1 MSTKRP
7 LSELTL
13 GEADSFLEDL
23 ICQTQRSGGW
33 FMITNA
39 CHLYKSHV
47 VVGSSLQR
55 VRGEDA
61 HEIHTIGQGMMS
73 KDVDSTVARVEPE
86 AVMTATCVVLSAAS
100 NVASLKFLDLTMHK
114 VLASLQR
121 IEGRL
126 VDQMLT
132 EPLNLAIDYYKT
144 VIKAVLSDN
153 FKLAFDTLPLLE
165 ERATKAFHYAN
176 NKKIGIESYR

>member
-1 MSTKRP
+1 
-7 LSELTL
+7 
-13 GEADSFLEDL
+13 
-23 ICQTQRSGGW
+23 
-33 FMITNA
+33 MITNA

-61 HEIHTIGQGMMS
+61 HEIHTIGQGIMS
-73 KDVDSTVARVEPE
+73 KFDVDSTVARVEPE
-86 AVMTATCVVLSAAS
+86 AVMTANCVVLSAAS
-100 NVASLKFLDLTMHK
+100 NVASLKFPDLTTHK

-121 IEGRL
+121 IEGGL
-126 VDQMLT
+126 DQMLT
-132 EPLNLAIDYYKT
+132 EPLNSAIDYYKT
-144 VIKAVLSDN
+144 VINAVLSDN

-165 ERATKAFHYAN
+165 ERATKAFYYAN

>member
-23 ICQTQRSGGW
+23 ICQTQGSGGW
-33 FMITNA
+33 FIITNA
-39 CHLYKSHV
+39 CHLYKCHI

-55 VRGEDA
+55 VRREDVSDDDRA
-61 HEIHTIGQGMMS
+61 LQLAN
-73 KDVDSTVARVEPE
+73 KPRVEPV

-100 NVASLKFLDLTMHK
+100 NVASIKFPDLTTHK
-114 VLASLQR
+114 VLASIQR
-121 IEGRL
+121 IEGGL

-132 EPLNLAIDYYKT
+132 EPLNSALDYYKT
-144 VIKAVLSDN
+144 VINEVLSNN

-165 ERATKAFHYAN
+165 ERATKAFYYAN